1 MVRVRDECVKHVAEQ
16 IQRDGETGEPAEHD
30 HDSVIAP
37 IAPGVRE
44 NLSFIIHLKSTARGN
59 RRSEDFYAVRAHSRT
74 TLKQAGREGADLRV
88 TQPRGSTFMTHLLL
102 GD

>member
-74 TLKQAGREGADLRV
+74 TLKQAGRGRILGSHSPGE
-88 TQPRGSTFMTHLLL
+88 STFMTHLLL

>member
-59 RRSEDFYAVRAHSRT
+59 RRSEDLRSESAQPHDAE
-74 TLKQAGREGADLRV
+74 AGRQGADLRV